1 MRAARIA
8 LVVLALVALVLVGR
22 TAGAHF
28 AEFAAW
34 VEAQGALA
42 PLVFVLGYSAAV
54 VAFVPGSILTLA
66 GGALFGV
73 AWGTLYVFVAA
84 TLGSSLA
91 FLIARYVARGMVERR
106 LAGTPRLAAIDRAVA
121 AEGRKIVLLLRL
133 SPAIPFSVLN
143 YALGLTRVHF
153 ADYLAG
159 AIGMLPGTL
168 LYVWSGKL
176 IGDVAALAGG
186 ASAPKGPAYWTLI
199 AVGLIAT
206 LLVTWL
212 ITRTARRALAQATAA

>member
-8 LVVLALVALVLVGR
+8 LVVLGLVALVLVGR

-42 PLVFVLGYSAAV
+42 PLIFVLGYAAAV

-73 AWGTLYVFVAA
+73 GWGTLYVFVAA

-143 YALGLTRVHF
+143 YALGLTRVRF

-212 ITRTARRALAQATAA
+212 ITRTARRALAQATAT